1 MERRGTPDESA
12 PVKVPTF
19 VLNPQPY
26 ILRVY
31 GVRWSEST

>member
-12 PVKVPTF
+12 PIKVPTF

-26 ILRVY
+26 ILHPPGLWCTV
-31 GVRWSEST
+31 